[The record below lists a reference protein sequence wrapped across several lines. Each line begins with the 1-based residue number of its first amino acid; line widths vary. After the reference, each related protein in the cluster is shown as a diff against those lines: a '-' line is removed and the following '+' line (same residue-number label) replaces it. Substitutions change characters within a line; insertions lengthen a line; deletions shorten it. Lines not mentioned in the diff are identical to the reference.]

1 MLNNYEPANRQQ
13 ICFCISIAMMLIM
26 LVQSFKLLYVD
37 DFNSIL
43 LHISNMSIHFIVFAV
58 VLKHL
63 KHNQF
68 YKARNLLIIGF
79 CSYLSIACLLWE
91 YNLGVQQYF
100 LLALFISIYLIGRDE
115 VWRLTCTLGFEVL
128 AFIGFSAYLP
138 RLSHSHL
145 GENQHSLLSI
155 AQTNNLAFA
164 VSCCVCALFIR
175 MLLSKN
181 WQILRAYKKQQ
192 AQLISHLLPKDIA
205 EALLLQSSAKSGV
218 SPKVKILGSC
228 NKMSKQQRY
237 MDEKYQHNHQTP
249 FDYELE
255 DTSLSQRKALAVMFI
270 DICGFTDSLVN
281 NEDESRKSTYSL
293 FSQIDTLC
301 ASFNAKRV
309 KTNGDQ
315 YILTIGI
322 SAPNLS
328 KQNICE
334 QAVLLSAHT
343 MKLCQQQTKIS
354 IRIGLGFGEV
364 VFGVFDINSPAF
376 DIWGE
381 TVVRAS
387 RLESH
392 AKANEIL
399 VDEHIHRS
407 LSDKYHFG
415 RVDKIFLKGIG
426 LAKVYSLRV

>member
-1 MLNNYEPANRQQ
+1 MLNYYEPANRQQ
-13 ICFCISIAMMLIM
+13 ICFYISIAMILMM
-26 LVQSFKLLYVD
+26 LVQSFKLFLVN

-43 LHISNMSIHFIVFAV
+43 LHIGNMSIHFIVFAK
-58 VLKHL
+58 VLRHL
-63 KHNQF
+63 RNNQF
-68 YKARNLLIIGF
+68 YKARNLLIAGF
-79 CSYLSIACLLWE
+79 CSYLSIACLLWK
-91 YNLGVQQYF
+91 YDLGVQQYF

-115 VWRLTCTLGFEVL
+115 LWRLTCTLGFELL
-128 AFIGFSAYLP
+128 AFVGFSAFLP
-138 RLSHSHL
+138 RL
-145 GENQHSLLSI
+145 NQSYLDDSEQALLSI

-181 WQILRAYKKQQ
+181 WQILRAYKIQQ
-192 AQLISHLLPKDIA
+192 TQLICRLLPKDIA
-205 EALLLQSSAKSGV
+205 EALLLQSSAKGRV
-218 SPKVKILGSC
+218 SSKSKILGSRLR
-228 NKMSKQQRY
+228 MSQHRRPTN
-237 MDEKYQHNHQTP
+237 EKYQHSHQTL

-281 NEDESRKSTYSL
+281 NEDTSRKSTYSL
-293 FSQIDTLC
+293 FAQIDKLC
-301 ASFNAKRV
+301 ASFDAKRV

-322 SAPNLS
+322 SAPDLS
-328 KQNICE
+328 KHDICE
-334 QAVLLSAHT
+334 QAVLLSAQI
-343 MKLCQQQTKIS
+343 MKLCQQHTKIS
-354 IRIGLGFGEV
+354 IRLGLGFGEV

-392 AKANEIL
+392 AKTNEIL
-399 VDEHIHRS
+399 VDEYIYSS
-407 LSDKYHFG
+407 LSKKYQFG
-415 RVDKIFLKGIG
+415 HVNSMNLKGIG
-426 LAKVYSLRV
+426 LTKAYYIKM